1 MKPITVTEYDLI
13 IAEQHG
19 SNHIFPTKI
28 KPIPAKAFSALEAM
42 ILQGADSQ
50 GEVLD
55 FMQLSVRKGIGKV
68 ITVKNYVG
76 IIVTKD
82 GTVLEILPKIADNQN
97 QDDVRKLL
105 LNMLK
110 TLMDNAPFKYMQT
123 AHLNTEK
130 MPLLELFIRM
140 FINEVSALVKRGLK
154 GGYQIV
160 QQNGC
165 TFKGKLRVLD
175 HIRANYAHKERCF
188 VEYDSFELNRP
199 ENRIIK
205 STLLLLCR
213 ISSDIRIRSD
223 LSKLLF
229 VFDEVNPSNNVEA
242 DLQSV
247 STMRDMKEYE
257 TILNWCRVF
266 LQKESFTPLSGDE
279 IAFSLLFPMET
290 LFESYIASLCRKYV
304 SNDYTLRIQDHQYYL
319 FDDPKKR
326 FRIRPD
332 IVFLGNNDY
341 PTVVMDTKWKKLNPT
356 PPNYGISQADMYQMY
371 VYHKKYNAK
380 KVVVIYPKSCDSFD
394 AFEMKTNDHV
404 HVSIRFID
412 LLTDKNHTAD
422 QEIMKQRV
430 FNILKE
436 ELNGFERD

>member
-1 MKPITVTEYDLI
+1 MKQITVTEY
-13 IAEQHG
+13 Q
-19 SNHIFPTKI
+19 
-28 KPIPAKAFSALEAM
+28 PIVAGAGGVPRAAFDALKMM
-42 ILQGADSQ
+42 ILKSADSQ
-50 GEVLD
+50 GKVLD
-55 FMQLSVRKGIGKV
+55 FMQLSVRKGIGEV
-68 ITVKNYVG
+68 ITAKNYVG

-110 TLMDNAPFKYMQT
+110 TLRDNAPFKHMQT
-123 AHLNTEK
+123 AHLNTAR
-130 MPLLELFIRM
+130 MPLLEVFIHM

-154 GGYQIV
+154 GGYQTV

-205 STLLLLCR
+205 STLLFLCR
-213 ISSDIRIRSD
+213 ITSDIRIRSD

-229 VFDEVNPSNNVEA
+229 VFDEVDSSNNVEA
-242 DLQSV
+242 DFQSV
-247 STMRDMKEYE
+247 STMRDIKEYE

-266 LQKESFTPLSGDE
+266 LQKESFTPFSGDE

-304 SNDYTLRIQDHQYYL
+304 SSDYTLHIQDHQYYL
-319 FDDPKKR
+319 FDDPHKR

-332 IVFLGNNDY
+332 IVFLGNNSHQ
-341 PTVVMDTKWKKLNPT
+341 TVVMDTKWKKLSLSSL
-356 PPNYGISQADMYQMY
+356 NYGISQADMYQMY
-371 VYHKKYNAK
+371 VYHKKYKAK
-380 KVVVIYPKSCDSFD
+380 KVVVIYPKVCDSLD
-394 AFEMKTNDHV
+394 AFEMKTNGNDNV

-412 LLTDKNHTAD
+412 LLNDKNNTAD
-422 QEIMKQRV
+422 QDIVKQRV
-430 FNILKE
+430 FNILD
-436 ELNGFERD
+436 NVITGAV